1 MENTWEQTVTVL
13 SAVAESR
20 DPYTA
25 GHQRRVAELAV
36 AIARELMFREE
47 KVKAIELAAR
57 LHDIGKI
64 NVPTEILSKPGILSD
79 LEMDIIRT
87 HPQTGYDILKE
98 IDLPWNLAE
107 IVLQHHEHL
116 DGSGYPR
123 GLKDGDILYEARIIT
138 VADVVEA
145 MSSHR
150 PYRPALG
157 IEKALAEI
165 ESYSGTWYDP
175 SVVRACL
182 ALFREK
188 HFAFSDS

>member
-1 MENTWEQTVTVL
+1 
-13 SAVAESR
+13 
-20 DPYTA
+20 
-25 GHQRRVAELAV
+25 VAELAV

-98 IDLPWNLAE
+98 IDLPWDLAE